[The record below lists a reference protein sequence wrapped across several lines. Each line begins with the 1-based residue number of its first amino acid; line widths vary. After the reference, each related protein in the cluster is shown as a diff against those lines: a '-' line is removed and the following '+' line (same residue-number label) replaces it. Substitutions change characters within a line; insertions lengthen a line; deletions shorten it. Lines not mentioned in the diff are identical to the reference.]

1 VIAWQIEQR
10 VQTAEDRTETIGHDT
25 DLRRMSGAELS
36 RHLAG
41 LGT

>member
-10 VQTAEDRTETIGHDT
+10 VQAAENCTETIGHDT
-25 DLRRMSGAELS
+25 DLRRMTGPELC